1 MSLRTPRI
9 PSQTSVSQLFILGL
23 LDYDDVNRDGTVS
36 EHSRVLA
43 ERQYTELHN
52 TRTTRPATTHP
63 LRRSRVIEVQ
73 RPSTSRNTYDNTSSH
88 ITRIKCLKK
97 LTVNEIDSLKNL
109 EKRQLKLEACCIC
122 YGRTKSHAI
131 VPCFHLCVCEDCG
144 KKINRCPL
152 CREPAT
158 TIQKI
163 YI

>member
-1 MSLRTPRI
+1 MSIRTPRT
-9 PSQTSVSQLFILGL
+9 PGQTSVSQLLILGL
-23 LDYDDVNRDGTVS
+23 LDYSDVNRDGTVP
-36 EHSRVLA
+36 EYKRILA
-43 ERQYTELHN
+43 ERQHTELHN
-52 TRTTRPATTHP
+52 TRNTRPATAHP
-63 LRRSRVIEVQ
+63 LRRPREAQ
-73 RPSTSRNTYDNTSSH
+73 RLLTSRSTCDTTSH

-97 LTVNEIDSLKNL
+97 LTVDEIDSLDSL

-144 KKINRCPL
+144 KKINRCPM

-158 TIQKI
+158 MIQKI